1 MLDDILELIVDIIFE
16 IATVSDNKRTFARLA
31 GGVLLGV
38 LICICVLLIF
48 GGINT
53 NSALLI
59 ISGSA
64 LLIVILFA
72 LLAIVKY
79 KKKK

>member
-16 IATVSDNKRTFARLA
+16 IATVADNKRTFIRLT

-38 LICICVLLIF
+38 LICICGLLIF
-48 GGINT
+48 GGASN
-53 NSALLI
+53 NNVLLI

-64 LLIVILFA
+64 LLIVVLFV

-79 KKKK
+79 KKRK